1 MSVDVLAPMPGK
13 IIDVLVK
20 AGDKVS
26 EDDELVILE
35 AMAHGR
41 AVVASKLGAVPEMVL
56 DGVTG
61 RLVQPNEVVALAET
75 VIELLGDREA
85 ISRFGAAGRQRVAEH
100 FDPQEGF
107 RKIQAVYD
115 EVLIENRAGRR

>member
-35 AMAHGR
+35 AMKMENPIYAP
-41 AVVASKLGAVPEMVL
+41 A
-56 DGVTG
+56 DGVVKEVKVKKDDKVDAEQL
-61 RLVQPNEVVALAET
+61 LVV
-75 VIELLGDREA
+75 LG
-85 ISRFGAAGRQRVAEH
+85 
-100 FDPQEGF
+100 
-107 RKIQAVYD
+107 
-115 EVLIENRAGRR
+115 